1 MPPCCKTKASN
12 ERRPGPRNLSCAS
25 LLLLLALTGCV
36 ISPRRDI
43 SPVNNGSGANFS
55 LQASPSTQS
64 IVAGNQTVY
73 TITISPGSGF
83 TDTVNLS
90 VNTGNAAIQAGV
102 NPTAITGGTGNAELT
117 VSTFAT
123 TTSGTFTFQI
133 TGADATNGQSQTAS
147 VSLTVLNGASPMMS
161 DCMKTGPG
169 GLHSQT
175 FSKPVS
181 AGSAVSFSATPSASP
196 MSATIGLVSAGSGF
210 TGLVNFS
217 SSGFLQVRN
226 GQSFSA
232 STSVPYTAGAAYQFR
247 IVLDQPASTYSV
259 FVTPPGQPEVMLGS
273 GLSFLSEQT
282 AAGSF
287 QSLGVLVDSAQH
299 GELSVCNVV
308 P

>member
-1 MPPCCKTKASN
+1 MP
-12 ERRPGPRNLSCAS
+12 RIRSCAS
-25 LLLLLALTGCV
+25 LILLLALTGCV
-36 ISPRRDI
+36 ISPRRDTTPA
-43 SPVNNGSGANFS
+43 SNGSGANFS

-147 VSLTVLNGASPMMS
+147 VSLTVLNGASPAMS
-161 DCMKTGPG
+161 DCMKIEPG
-169 GLHSQT
+169 GLQSQA
-175 FSKPVS
+175 FSRSAS
-181 AGSAVSFSATPSASP
+181 AGSSIGFSATPSVSP
-196 MSATIGLVSAGSGF
+196 IHATIGLVSANGEF
-210 TGLVNFS
+210 ADLVSFS
-217 SSGFLQVRN
+217 SSGFLEVRN
-226 GQSFSA
+226 GQNFSA
-232 STSVPYTAGAAYQFR
+232 DTSIPYVAGAAYRFR
-247 IVLDQPASTYSV
+247 IVLAHPASTYSV
-259 FVTPPGQPEVMLGS
+259 FVTPPGQQEVMLGS

-282 AAGSF
+282 TAGSF

-299 GELSVCNVV
+299 GEISVCNVAQ
-308 P
+308 